1 MASKTLHNTTQFVLV
16 FFLFWFGLVLHG
28 MVWFVLVCFFCGGLV
43 FFVMVW
49 FGLVWFVATKGMTRN
64 QLCSD

>member
-1 MASKTLHNTTQFVLV
+1 MV
-16 FFLFWFGLVLHG
+16 WFGLFGL
-28 MVWFVLVCFFCGGLV
+28 VWFGVVWFGMLFLGGGLV

-64 QLCSD
+64 QLCSDF